1 MLPRFFPRKKDIGKY
16 CVPRKYHFIYQL
28 QNFNR
33 SQEPSEFPILVLGN
47 QTIPKFENLVKWSF
61 PI

>member
-33 SQEPSEFPILVLGN
+33 SQEPSELPILVLGN
-47 QTIPKFENLVKWSF
+47 QTIPSLKTW
-61 PI
+61 

>member
-33 SQEPSEFPILVLGN
+33 SQEPSEFP
-47 QTIPKFENLVKWSF
+47 QTIPKFENLVK
-61 PI
+61 

>member
-1 MLPRFFPRKKDIGKY
+1 MLPRFFPRKKYIGKY
-16 CVPRKYHFIYQL
+16 CVPRKYHSIYQL

-47 QTIPKFENLVKWSF
+47 QTIPSLKTW
-61 PI
+61 